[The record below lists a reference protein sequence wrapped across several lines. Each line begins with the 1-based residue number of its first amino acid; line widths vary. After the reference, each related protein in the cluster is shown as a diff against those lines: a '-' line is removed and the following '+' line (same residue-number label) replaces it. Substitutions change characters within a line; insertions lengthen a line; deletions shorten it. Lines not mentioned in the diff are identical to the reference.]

1 MHENLKEVIE
11 SIVGGESQSSKSV
24 KDIAG
29 FLTTKDITDAY
40 LVF

>member
-11 SIVGGESQSSKSV
+11 SIVGAEQQSGRSS
-24 KDIAG
+24 DIAG
-29 FLTTKDITDAY
+29 FLTTKDITEAY